1 MILILILIFSFSF
14 ADLLKP
20 IDNATLNQTHIKF
33 EWEQEPNAAFYVL
46 DLADDSNIDQN
57 CII

>member
-1 MILILILIFSFSF
+1 MEVHKIVILILILIFSFSF

-20 IDNATLNQTHIKF
+20 IDSATLNQTHIKF

-46 DLADDSNIDQN
+46 DLADR
-57 CII
+57 